1 MDTVQS
7 ERSEADEYETQVRV
21 PDGTEEEQF
30 ASVDEL
36 QNHGIGAA
44 DIQKLKVAGLCTI
57 KVCMCVC
64 CSLHGV

>member
-1 MDTVQS
+1 MDTAQS

-57 KVCMCVC
+57 KVCICVRG
-64 CSLHGV
+64 SLSKV